1 MWSYP
6 VLRERCSCGA
16 STESVAVDPTETN
29 AFFERWRAAHT
40 CTGKPKAPDVPASLG
55 QTLRS

>member
-16 STESVAVDPTETN
+16 STESVAVDPATTN
-29 AFFERWRAAHT
+29 AFFEKWRSEHSCVPKKASAQPAA
-40 CTGKPKAPDVPASLG
+40 PAV
-55 QTLRS
+55 T